1 MNFVKKILKQY
12 KNHPKIKKLI
22 RSLKLKR
29 SMRKFLYANKGEDLN
44 KIFDLTE
51 KDPEFKTQVVDIF
64 MSKSIPSKDFL
75 SKLK

>member
-1 MNFVKKILKQY
+1 
-12 KNHPKIKKLI
+12 
-22 RSLKLKR
+22 
-29 SMRKFLYANKGEDLN
+29 MRKFLYANKGEDLN
-44 KIFDLTE
+44 KIFDLAE